1 MMTRKRSAQ
10 TKTDVVTAIAVEL
23 AGAGEKAHKERAMVP
38 TIVIM
43 IWKQAELI
51 EDRRKRDVSMSMGRE
66 CYEHMRHDLC
76 SRTDVKTIIL
86 IPIPAKK
93 EIEMAAISQREKK
106 REDEEKD
113 GDSDRESDAEDTA
126 DKATSNTAL
135 LNLSALSLLPT
146 DINFTYFLLS

>member
-1 MMTRKRSAQ
+1 
-10 TKTDVVTAIAVEL
+10 
-23 AGAGEKAHKERAMVP
+23 
-38 TIVIM
+38 
-43 IWKQAELI
+43 
-51 EDRRKRDVSMSMGRE
+51 MSMGRE